1 MLVKLGIYL
10 EWQKCPVRMAH
21 RNTLVGKYTLILVA
35 ETEVH
40 TDMKLLVKYSYKMLQ
55 LH

>member
-1 MLVKLGIYL
+1 
-10 EWQKCPVRMAH
+10 MAH